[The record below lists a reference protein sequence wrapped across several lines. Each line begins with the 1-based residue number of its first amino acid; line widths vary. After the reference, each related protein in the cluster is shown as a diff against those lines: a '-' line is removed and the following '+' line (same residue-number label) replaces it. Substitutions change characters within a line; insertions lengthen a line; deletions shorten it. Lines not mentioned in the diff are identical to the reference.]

1 MTTNYHHIL
10 APTPVATTILNT
22 APAVVTNMQNHI
34 RAQQDKQNRQ
44 TNVIANMSDWRIWES
59 TNLFDNV
66 LLDISN
72 FINNKLAF
80 KFKNK
85 NYTKLEFVDAWTNL
99 YIKGDYTRH
108 NEHIP
113 STYSFVYCV
122 KADDNSYP
130 LVFSSVPEFSVNLT
144 TDMLV
149 VFPSHL
155 IHYVPVLQSDD
166 ERMILAGNLS
176 PKKEDMY
183 D

>member
-85 NYTKLEFVDAWTNL
+85 NYTKLEFVDALECIGYSLKFSTALVEMFYAFIGEIRCGQNRVEFRDL
-99 YIKGDYTRH
+99 GTFRSELRKAITVRNPKTGEKIDKGEYYQ
-108 NEHIP
+108 P
-113 STYSFVYCV
+113 MFKC
-122 KADDNSYP
+122 
-130 LVFSSVPEFSVNLT
+130 
-144 TDMLV
+144 
-149 VFPSHL
+149 
-155 IHYVPVLQSDD
+155 SDSLRKSMD
-166 ERMILAGNLS
+166 RAYL
-176 PKKEDMY
+176 
-183 D
+183 